1 MAEFLTMSEAEDKFG
16 SKGKTNAA
24 LTLGIIGTG
33 LAALS
38 NNGGCGCGNNGGV
51 LQPGS
56 IVATS
61 SANNIIVSGNSLVV
75 TNKGTYM
82 IDVSV
87 IGTPGTVS
95 STIIPTIS
103 VNGVIVSAAP
113 VASGATAVNTEYE
126 IKTVLSLN
134 KGDVITIT
142 NTGASALNINSVD
155 APAYN
160 VNILIERF
168 N

>member
-1 MAEFLTMSEAEDKFG
+1 MGNFRKCVSSTPGYTYIRNS
-16 SKGKTNAA
+16 AA
-24 LTLGIIGTG
+24 QTWAATGGT
-33 LAALS
+33 
-38 NNGGCGCGNNGGV
+38 

-56 IVATS
+56 IIATS
-61 SANNIIVSGNSLVV
+61 GANNIIISGNSLVV
-75 TNKGTYM
+75 ANCGTYM
-82 IDVSV
+82 IDVTA
-87 IGTPGTVS
+87 IGTAGTVS

-113 VASGATAVNTEYE
+113 VASEATVVNTQYE
-126 IKTVLSLN
+126 IKAVLSLK

-142 NTGASALNINSVD
+142 NTGASALNISAVTS
-155 APAYN
+155 PAYN

>member
-1 MAEFLTMSEAEDKFG
+1 MRLWKQWRTIRWS
-16 SKGKTNAA
+16 
-24 LTLGIIGTG
+24 
-33 LAALS
+33 
-38 NNGGCGCGNNGGV
+38 
-51 LQPGS
+51 
-56 IVATS
+56 
-61 SANNIIVSGNSLVV
+61 
-75 TNKGTYM
+75 
-82 IDVSV
+82 
-87 IGTPGTVS
+87 VS

-113 VASGATAVNTEYE
+113 VASGATAINTEYE

>member
-1 MAEFLTMSEAEDKFG
+1 MSCCRRSVSSTPGYTYIKNNV
-16 SKGKTNAA
+16 TQTWAA
-24 LTLGIIGTG
+24 L
-33 LAALS
+33 
-38 NNGGCGCGNNGGV
+38 GGV

-82 IDVSV
+82 IDVSA

-113 VASGATAVNTEYE
+113 VASGATAINIEYE

>member
-1 MAEFLTMSEAEDKFG
+1 MSCCKRSVSSTPG
-16 SKGKTNAA
+16 YTYIKNNAA
-24 LTLGIIGTG
+24 QTW
-33 LAALS
+33 AAS
-38 NNGGCGCGNNGGV
+38 GGV

-61 SANNIIVSGNSLVV
+61 SANNIVISGSSLVIA
-75 TNKGTYM
+75 NKGTYM
-82 IDVSV
+82 IDASI
-87 IGTPGTVS
+87 IGTPATVS

-113 VASGATAVNTEYE
+113 MTGGATALNTEYE

-142 NTGASALNINSVD
+142 NTGASALNISLVN

>member
-24 LTLGIIGTG
+24 
-33 LAALS
+33 
-38 NNGGCGCGNNGGV
+38 
-51 LQPGS
+51 
-56 IVATS
+56 
-61 SANNIIVSGNSLVV
+61 
-75 TNKGTYM
+75 
-82 IDVSV
+82 
-87 IGTPGTVS
+87 
-95 STIIPTIS
+95 
-103 VNGVIVSAAP
+103 P
-113 VASGATAVNTEYE
+113 VASGATAINTEYE